1 MCLGRAPSSGV
12 HQGRLAV
19 EQAYGYLFH
28 NSVVYG
34 IITTVNAFTFLRRER
49 GGKLS
54 LTRLF
59 PATRTDPTILRM
71 LYYFSHLC
79 AVAEPLIETHEDG
92 RPITV
97 SAAESN
103 TSLAP
108 LVPPPRPARA
118 PSAKNTL
125 QNVQL
130 NPPRRSSRLN
140 QGGTDSASRKPA
152 LSNQLSLNIDIRAT
166 GTHLGCKGYKGVLNT
181 GETVF
186 AKLWDGWKHN
196 SEEADQETAIYN
208 SLRDL
213 WGTTVPRLII
223 HGGWGFCHIVVLEFI
238 KVTKSHNLP
247 HLQHF
252 PTIFYIQMS

>member
-1 MCLGRAPSSGV
+1 V

-34 IITTVNAFTFLRRER
+34 IITTVNAFAFLRRER
-49 GGKLS
+49 GGKLF
-54 LTRLF
+54 LTRLI

-79 AVAEPLIETHEDG
+79 AITEPLIETHEDG
-92 RPITV
+92 RRITV
-97 SAAESN
+97 SAAETN

-108 LVPPPRPARA
+108 LVPLPRPVRI
-118 PSAKNTL
+118 PSSNNSL
-125 QNVQL
+125 QQVQL
-130 NPPRRSSRLN
+130 GPPRRSSRLN
-140 QGGTDSASRKPA
+140 QDRTVAASENSVI
-152 LSNQLSLNIDIRAT
+152 SNKLSLDIDVRAP

-186 AKLWDGWKHN
+186 AKLWDGWKYT
-196 SEEADQETAIYN
+196 SKEADQETAIYN

-213 WGTTVPRLII
+213 WGTIVPRLII
-223 HGGWGFCHIVVLEFI
+223 NGGWGFCHIIVLEFI
-238 KVTKSHNLP
+238 KVTMPYNL
-247 HLQHF
+247 
-252 PTIFYIQMS
+252 